1 MAPMSVLGT
10 IIVGVVILL
19 GVIGA
24 VVQVWPS
31 APLVGGAILVWAWL
45 TGTTRAWIVFAIAAL
60 VLVLGTIL
68 KYVVP
73 ARGMNKAGI
82 PQSTLVWGALGGVV
96 GWFIGLGMIATTF
109 VVEYLRS
116 RDTATAWASTLQ
128 ALKAFGWTIAIELIA
143 ALTSATAWGIGVA
156 LAATGN

>member
-10 IIVGVVILL
+10 VIVGVVILL

-45 TGTTRAWIVFAIAAL
+45 TGTSSAWIVFAIAAL
-60 VLVLGTIL
+60 VLILGTVL
-68 KYVVP
+68 KYVIP

-96 GWFIGLGMIATTF
+96 GWFIGLPLGLVLGMIA
-109 VVEYLRS
+109 
-116 RDTATAWASTLQ
+116 ASSNTC
-128 ALKAFGWTIAIELIA
+128 A
-143 ALTSATAWGIGVA
+143 
-156 LAATGN
+156 AATPQPPGRPPSRLSRPSAGRLPSN

>member
-10 IIVGVVILL
+10 VIVGVVILL

-45 TGTTRAWIVFAIAAL
+45 TGTTSAWIVFAIAAL

-73 ARGMNKAGI
+73 ARGM
-82 PQSTLVWGALGGVV
+82 
-96 GWFIGLGMIATTF
+96 
-109 VVEYLRS
+109 RS
-116 RDTATAWASTLQ
+116 RNRRSCGARSAAS
-128 ALKAFGWTIAIELIA
+128 
-143 ALTSATAWGIGVA
+143 SAGSSACPSASSSV
-156 LAATGN
+156 

>member
-10 IIVGVVILL
+10 VIVGVVILL

-45 TGTTRAWIVFAIAAL
+45 TGTTSAWIVFAISAL
-60 VLVLGTIL
+60 VLVLGALL
-68 KYVVP
+68 KYVIP

-82 PQSTLVWGALGGVV
+82 PQSTLVWGALG
-96 GWFIGLGMIATTF
+96 
-109 VVEYLRS
+109 
-116 RDTATAWASTLQ
+116 AS
-128 ALKAFGWTIAIELIA
+128 
-143 ALTSATAWGIGVA
+143 SAGSSACPSASSSV
-156 LAATGN
+156 